1 MCERAWC
8 NSDQKSVRDAEAVK
22 VEQQRIFNLKLYQ
35 TFQKITDNY
44 STNQSG

>member
-22 VEQQRIFNLKLYQ
+22 FEQRIFNLKLYQ

-44 STNQSG
+44 STNQIG